1 MTVST
6 FVQESRRGELATLII
21 DNALGRAEI
30 ALFGAHV
37 LSFTPHHDNR
47 QRLWLSPHADLSGKK
62 PIRGGVPLCWPWFSN
77 DHGREQGE
85 LPSHGFLRSQIWSLT
100 DTEQKDETTTV
111 TLTPD
116 HTRSDGFDYSADVT
130 LTVTVGRELEVAL
143 TTTNTGKEAFTFNA
157 ALHTY
162 FNVDN
167 IAETRL
173 EGLTG
178 KYKDKVSNWAEVE
191 TPSPYTFSRETDRIH
206 LDKAEQTTLCMNAH
220 QTLIRHYGHDSIVV
234 WNPWGSAASIS
245 DMDAFGYKHM
255 LCVETAITQG
265 AVLQPLDSRTLKQ
278 IVA

>member
-6 FVQESRRGELATLII
+6 FVQESQRGDLTTLIV

-30 ALFGAHV
+30 ALFGAHI

-47 QRLWLSPHADLSGKK
+47 QRLWLSPHADFSGKK

-77 DHGREQGE
+77 DHGREVGE
-85 LPSHGFLRSQIWSLT
+85 LPAHGFLRNQVWQLT
-100 DTEQKDETTTV
+100 DTQHEDDATTI
-111 TLTPD
+111 TLTPSF
-116 HTRSDGFDYSADVT
+116 TSAEGFDFAVEVK
-130 LTVTVGRELEVAL
+130 LTVTVGRELTVAL
-143 TTTNTGKEAFTFNA
+143 TTTNTDTSAFTFNA

-167 IAETRL
+167 IAEATL

-178 KYKDKVSNWAEVE
+178 VYKDKVANWTEID
-191 TPSPYTFSRETDRIH
+191 TPTPYRFSGETDRIH
-206 LDKAEQTTLCMNAH
+206 LVAAEQTTIAMNESATH
-220 QTLIRHYGHDSIVV
+220 IKHHGHDSIVV

-265 AVLQPLDSRTLKQ
+265 AELEPGQSRTLTQ
-278 IVA
+278 IIA